1 MKKPITDKATVSVD
15 FPDKAYFGIFGRD
28 SSFEVHVDT
37 DEVLLKI
44 ENDSDE
50 RREVAVHLHYYLL
63 ADILKEMAVA
73 VTDEATIDEA
83 HREPLAEGA
92 RALADALKKK
102 PSRKKRG

>member
-1 MKKPITDKATVSVD
+1 
-15 FPDKAYFGIFGRD
+15 
-28 SSFEVHVDT
+28 
-37 DEVLLKI
+37 
-44 ENDSDE
+44 
-50 RREVAVHLHYYLL
+50 VHLHYYLL